1 MDKRRDQ
8 ALPNGW
14 TTNELAAYFD
24 KMRQNQLA
32 TFDNER
38 AYFGLLTEIEAMYR
52 RAVDSINMVEKGLFA
67 VFLIRAHGSYLAACS
82 LAVACHVPETYALL
96 RLTLE
101 SAMYGLFM
109 SKDNGRFKLWLKRH
123 DDEQARK
130 EVRKLFTN
138 KTLLDTVENELLSTD
153 GKRFRD
159 LYEET
164 VDRGAHP
171 NERYLTPYM
180 EQERKANSV
189 DLKVM
194 HMFEGGPRLHDI
206 MVNTARTGL
215 FGLLVF
221 EHLYRTRFALISLDK
236 DIYRLRDVL
245 WPQQP

>member
-1 MDKRRDQ
+1 MDKRPDQ
-8 ALPNGW
+8 AVPNGW

-32 TFDNER
+32 TFDIER
-38 AYFGLLTEIEAMYR
+38 PLFGLLTEIEAMYR
-52 RAVDSINMVEKGLFA
+52 RAIESIDHAEKGLFA

-82 LAVACHVPETYALL
+82 LASACHVPETYALL

-101 SAMYGLFM
+101 SAMYGLFV
-109 SKDNGRFKLWLKRH
+109 SKDSERFKLWLKRH

-130 EVRKLFTN
+130 KVRKLFTN
-138 KTLLDTVENELLSTD
+138 TALLDTVESELPATD

-171 NERYLTPYM
+171 NEQYLTPYM
-180 EQERKANSV
+180 EQERRANGV
-189 DLKVM
+189 YIKVT
-194 HMFEGGPRLHDI
+194 HMFEGGPRLQGI

-221 EHLYRTRFALISLDK
+221 EHLYRKRFALVSLDQ
-236 DIYRLRDVL
+236 DIYRLRDLL
-245 WPQQP
+245 WPPQS

>member
-1 MDKRRDQ
+1 MDKRPNR
-8 ALPNGW
+8 AVPNGW
-14 TTNELAAYFD
+14 TTNELASYFD
-24 KMRQNQLA
+24 KMRLNQLA
-32 TFDNER
+32 TFDIER
-38 AYFGLLTEIEAMYR
+38 LHFGLLTEIEAMYR
-52 RAVDSINMVEKGLFA
+52 RAVDSINHVEKGLFA

-82 LAVACHVPETYALL
+82 LAAACHVPETYALL

-109 SKDNGRFKLWLKRH
+109 SKDNERFKLWLKRH

-130 EVRKLFTN
+130 NVRKLFTN
-138 KTLLDTVENELLSTD
+138 AALLDTVENELPAMD

-180 EQERKANSV
+180 EQKRKAHGI
-189 DLKVM
+189 DIKVT
-194 HMFEGGPRLHDI
+194 HMFEGGPRLQDI

-215 FGLLVF
+215 YGLLVF
-221 EHLYRTRFALISLDK
+221 EHLYRARFALVSLDQ

-245 WPQQP
+245 WPP